1 MRYIFI
7 CLFIFCNI
15 LISAQEKS
23 LNKIAIIGTSHNG
36 NKMMNGT
43 ERKLVDCTLAKKYG
57 WKPKFLFSRGF
68 KITYQDFLENK
79 KKYLGM

>member
-1 MRYIFI
+1 
-7 CLFIFCNI
+7 
-15 LISAQEKS
+15 
-23 LNKIAIIGTSHNG
+23 
-36 NKMMNGT
+36 MMNGT

-79 KKYLGM
+79 KRYLGM